1 MASRND
7 NLIHLPCHARADFFV
22 AVRVQLRGLSA
33 QPESSLEPIEALIPE
48 AELTTQRECMREIVA
63 KWWTLMEDGH

>member
-7 NLIHLPCHARADFFV
+7 NLIHLPCQR
-22 AVRVQLRGLSA
+22 VRISLSQSVSSSGA
-33 QPESSLEPIEALIPE
+33 GQPESSLEPIEALIPE

-63 KWWTLMEDGH
+63 KWWTLVEDGH